1 MNANMQQWAGEIRY
15 ATQMIA
21 DVVLVSDSTP
31 SDLRLLN
38 SLLTSV
44 RITAAAMES
53 LIEKGGTE

>member
-44 RITAAAMES
+44 RCTATAMES